1 MYVALQDE
9 TPLGIHICQSVGLG
23 LGLNMPRRSFV
34 FPTVFRNNE
43 TLHFG
48 SKLLPMEAG
57 HLVSAETLHFLFKKY
72 LLLFRQQQS
81 FEN

>member
-1 MYVALQDE
+1 MKVKARE
-9 TPLGIHICQSVGLG
+9 PGFF
-23 LGLNMPRRSFV
+23 SFHFYSFTRQLPSTREV
-34 FPTVFRNNE
+34 SRE
-43 TLHFG
+43 LHFG

-57 HLVSAETLHFLFKKY
+57 HLVSAETLHFLFEKY